1 MTEEAKG
8 PKYDVNVE
16 GTIHPWNED
25 KITPAQV
32 RNLGNLPADQPVVE
46 VNLETG
52 EEKTLPEDAVIEL
65 QPGMAFARKVEFK
78 RG

>member
-8 PKYDVNVE
+8 PKYEINIE
-16 GTIHPWNED
+16 GTIHPWNQGE
-25 KITPAQV
+25 ITPAQI
-32 RNLGNLPADQPVVE
+32 RQLGNLPADQPVVE

-52 EEKTLPEDAVIEL
+52 EETTLGDDATIEVK
-65 QPGMAFARKVEFK
+65 PGIAFARKVQFK

>member
-1 MTEEAKG
+1 MAEQAQG
-8 PKYDVNVE
+8 PKYEVNIE
-16 GTIHPWNED
+16 GTIHPWGED
-25 KITPAQV
+25 EITPAQI
-32 RNLGNLPADQPVVE
+32 RGLGSLPADQPVVE

-65 QPGMAFARKVEFK
+65 KPGMAFARKVEFK